1 MPKDPAK
8 FRIISSMDN
17 KFLNKEIVD
26 TQPIILDDFEF
37 FVYQKIR
44 ISESIWRF
52 ANSNYSIDIEV
63 IK

>member
-37 FVYQKIR
+37 FVILKT
-44 ISESIWRF
+44 
-52 ANSNYSIDIEV
+52 IE
-63 IK
+63 KFL